1 MRQIQVFLRLLAK
14 KTPSMI
20 HAKRA
25 KLYGAETALIW
36 NNLKIN
42 DWVVLQIGR
51 ASCRERV

>member
-42 DWVVLQIGR
+42 DWVVLLPAEKKCIH
-51 ASCRERV
+51 